1 MSNDLENVLV
11 IEKLMDME
19 KITNPSN
26 VVLVG
31 PTNKTVTRF
40 PSVGPSNT
48 QIVFNN
54 ICAPSLTTV
63 MKRCLRIEMEATV
76 TVVYAGAAPVATEA
90 QFNAYN
96 GKDLASPGAAVAQVP
111 TAGVPANICLRAF
124 PLSGVISSAD
134 IRLNGGSTNVAL
146 STYNSIYPFLQGVE
160 DINRYGAECPTQ
172 PDNSAIYENT
182 STRSPFNGVN
192 GNSAIQSRGGFL
204 AELFTSTVTGGV
216 MTRVYILRWTEE
228 LVISPFLIAH
238 DQDDVGLCNVNN
250 LTVTLRL
257 NDLRGMFSGTYD
269 VANENKVT
277 VSLGTPNLLIE
288 FCSQNSIMAQRS
300 PLNAVYPYNQIQ
312 TYQAPIAALAP
323 AGGLALASLR
333 LPCQPSKIYVFIA
346 PTNRT
351 TFIPD
356 HFLRITNLSVNFNDK
371 NNLLAGMDESSIY
384 EMSAFN
390 GSGERGGFMSW
401 NQWRYGCGSIV
412 CIDVQRD
419 LSVNDSSQAGSQNQ
433 FSTLQITISYNNGNC
448 LFAGQALAATE
459 YNSYQ
464 VVVSPGKLFLS
475 ASAAEFA
482 VQGPAPAVVLGLIAD
497 EDSVKIPEDSL
508 PKTGGVDGQGFSSLV
523 QRGLKLAYDNRD
535 AIYGAAKPHLKKLM
549 GGAVS
554 AGAVHRRA

>member
-11 IEKLMDME
+11 VEKLMDME
-19 KITNPSN
+19 KVTNPAN
-26 VVLVG
+26 VVLIG

-40 PSVGPSNT
+40 VAVGPSNT

-63 MKRCLRIEMEATV
+63 MKRCLRIEMVATV

-90 QFNAYN
+90 QFNAYD
-96 GKDLASPGAAVAQVP
+96 GTTGAAVVQVP

-134 IRLNGGSTNVAL
+134 IRINGGSSNVAL
-146 STYNSIYPFLQGVE
+146 ATYNSIYPFLQGVE

-172 PDNSAIYENT
+172 PDNSALYENT
-182 STRSPFNGVN
+182 SARSPFNGVN
-192 GNSAIQSRGGFL
+192 DNSAIQSRSGFL
-204 AELFTSTVTGGV
+204 AELFSSVVAAGV

-257 NDLRGMFSGTYD
+257 NDLRGMFSGTYAT
-269 VANENKVT
+269 ANENKVS
-277 VSLGTPNLLIE
+277 VSLAAPNLLIE

-300 PLNAVYPYNQIQ
+300 PVNAVYPYNQIQ
-312 TYQAPIAALAP
+312 TYQAPIEALAKN
-323 AGGLALASLR
+323 GLALASLR

-351 TFIPD
+351 TFVPD

-433 FSTLQITISYNNGNC
+433 FSTLQITISYTNGNC

-475 ASAAEFA
+475 ASAAEFT
-482 VQGPAPAVVLGLIAD
+482 VQGPSPAVVLGLIAD
-497 EDSVKIPEDSL
+497 EDSTKIPEDSL
-508 PKTGGVDGQGFSSLV
+508 PAGPIDGKGFGSLV
-523 QRGLKLAYDNRD
+523 QKGLKLAYDNRD
-535 AIYGAAKPHLKKLM
+535 AIYNVAKPHLKKLM

-554 AGAVHRRA
+554 AGAMSGGAVHRRA

>member
-1 MSNDLENVLV
+1 
-11 IEKLMDME
+11 
-19 KITNPSN
+19 
-26 VVLVG
+26 
-31 PTNKTVTRF
+31 
-40 PSVGPSNT
+40 
-48 QIVFNN
+48 
-54 ICAPSLTTV
+54 
-63 MKRCLRIEMEATV
+63 
-76 TVVYAGAAPVATEA
+76 
-90 QFNAYN
+90 
-96 GKDLASPGAAVAQVP
+96 
-111 TAGVPANICLRAF
+111 
-124 PLSGVISSAD
+124 
-134 IRLNGGSTNVAL
+134 
-146 STYNSIYPFLQGVE
+146 
-160 DINRYGAECPTQ
+160 
-172 PDNSAIYENT
+172 
-182 STRSPFNGVN
+182 
-192 GNSAIQSRGGFL
+192 
-204 AELFTSTVTGGV
+204 

-257 NDLRGMFSGTYD
+257 NDLRGMFSGTYA
-269 VANENKVT
+269 VANKDKVS

-508 PKTGGVDGQGFSSLV
+508 PKSGGVDGQGFSSLV
-523 QRGLKLAYDNRD
+523 QKGLKLAYDNRD
-535 AIYGAAKPHLKKLM
+535 AIYNVAKPHLKKLM

-554 AGAVHRRA
+554 AGAMSGGAAHRRA

>member
-19 KITNPSN
+19 KVTNPAN

-300 PLNAVYPYNQIQ
+300 PTNAVFPYNQIQ
-312 TYQAPIAALAP
+312 TYQAPITDLAKS
-323 AGGLALASLR
+323 GLALASLR

-346 PTNRT
+346 PTNRS
-351 TFIPD
+351 TFVPD

-419 LSVNDSSQAGSQNQ
+419 LSVSDSSAAGSQNQ
-433 FSTLQITISYNNGNC
+433 FSTLQITISYTNGNC
-448 LFAGQALAATE
+448 LFAGQALAATA

-482 VQGPAPAVVLGLIAD
+482 VQGPSPAVVLGLIAD

-523 QRGLKLAYDNRD
+523 QKGLKLAYDNRS
-535 AIYGAAKPHLKKLM
+535 AIYDAAKPHLKKLM

-554 AGAVHRRA
+554 GGNAHRRQG